1 MPRMYTF
8 SIVAFAALALAACGA
23 DSGDQ
28 TNGGGDGTVTGTVT
42 IEPEGI
48 EGTVTC
54 LDGEPLAGMR
64 VAIVSGTVTFPEIA
78 PETDPEGHYQLS
90 SLSPGTFEVGVHDRD
105 GQRIGLATVIVTVG
119 ETAKLD
125 FSVSA
130 VACGDSVP
138 GRGVGPGISIDQ
150 ALTSNLP
157 GPLLIN
163 GHLHAQDGQVRLCEL
178 LAESFPAQCG
188 GRALMVEG
196 LDLTTMD
203 GLTTEGSV
211 TWSDQPVQLLGT
223 VEGEVLTVTV
233 TVR

>member
-1 MPRMYTF
+1 MKRILVLLAVVTIA
-8 SIVAFAALALAACGA
+8 SVVAAACG
-23 DSGDQ
+23 D
-28 TNGGGDGTVTGTVT
+28 DGH
-42 IEPEGI
+42 
-48 EGTVTC
+48 
-54 LDGEPLAGMR
+54 L
-64 VAIVSGTVTFPEIA
+64 VSRPA
-78 PETDPEGHYQLS
+78 S
-90 SLSPGTFEVGVHDRD
+90 
-105 GQRIGLATVIVTVG
+105 
-119 ETAKLD
+119 
-125 FSVSA
+125 
-130 VACGDSVP
+130 
-138 GRGVGPGISIDQ
+138 GVGPGISVGD
-150 ALTSNLP
+150 ALTSNLT

-163 GHLHAQDGQVRLCEL
+163 GHLHAEDGQVRLCEL